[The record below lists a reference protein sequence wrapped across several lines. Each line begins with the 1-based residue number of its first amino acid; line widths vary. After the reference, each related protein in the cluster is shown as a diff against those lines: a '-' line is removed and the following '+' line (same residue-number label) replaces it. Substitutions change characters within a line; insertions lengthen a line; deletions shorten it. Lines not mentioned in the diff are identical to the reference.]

1 MPPPGFGPKL
11 PKPSAKEAVKAALEA
26 INPAD
31 KYAIHM
37 DREEEAVLREVLK
50 AVEEHSEPRAQP
62 LMRDQRRL
70 HQLYGQLIR
79 LGFSEASVESC
90 LPTLRSDASLP
101 DALDWCCLHLPE
113 RALPKAFRLT
123 AEGGS
128 DDEEASAPAAAPAAA
143 AKKAPIRRPAPAS
156 AQAAPKQ
163 ASAPASNA
171 AAGNAEDW
179 TRRYAQQLEE
189 GSSEEE
195 ERLADQMGVLELEE
209 LGLERMREL
218 LLEKRAAAA
227 AMREEAEAAGAEGE
241 EPQPR
246 SHSRIRRTQRH
257 VAEVRHA
264 RAAPPPSCV
273 WSDVDVHE

>member
-70 HQLYGQLIR
+70 HQLYGQLNR
-79 LGFSEASVESC
+79 LGFSEASVEAC

-123 AEGGS
+123 GEGGS

-143 AKKAPIRRPAPAS
+143 AKKAPLRRPAPAS

-163 ASAPASNA
+163 AAAPAIRPRLRQAQAQSRAPARA
-171 AAGNAEDW
+171 A
-179 TRRYAQQLEE
+179 
-189 GSSEEE
+189 
-195 ERLADQMGVLELEE
+195 RLPRA
-209 LGLERMREL
+209 
-218 LLEKRAAAA
+218 RAAA
-227 AMREEAEAAGAEGE
+227 
-241 EPQPR
+241 PQ
-246 SHSRIRRTQRH
+246 
-257 VAEVRHA
+257 
-264 RAAPPPSCV
+264 RAN
-273 WSDVDVHE
+273 

>member
-70 HQLYGQLIR
+70 HQLYGQLHR
-79 LGFSEASVESC
+79 LGFSEASVEAC

-123 AEGGS
+123 GEGGS
-128 DDEEASAPAAAPAAA
+128 DDEE
-143 AKKAPIRRPAPAS
+143 
-156 AQAAPKQ
+156 
-163 ASAPASNA
+163 
-171 AAGNAEDW
+171 
-179 TRRYAQQLEE
+179 
-189 GSSEEE
+189 
-195 ERLADQMGVLELEE
+195 
-209 LGLERMREL
+209 
-218 LLEKRAAAA
+218 
-227 AMREEAEAAGAEGE
+227 
-241 EPQPR
+241 
-246 SHSRIRRTQRH
+246 
-257 VAEVRHA
+257 
-264 RAAPPPSCV
+264 
-273 WSDVDVHE
+273 